1 MDEISI
7 IVNGVRYDASMPK
20 YADNQCDEC
29 DLRAFCSKMEF
40 YDFSCSAMI
49 GKHRCFIES
58 TKDFER

>member
-7 IVNGVRYDASMPK
+7 IVNGERYDASIPK

-29 DLRAFCSKMEF
+29 DLRAFCSKTEF
-40 YDFSCSAMI
+40 YNFSCTAMI
-49 GKHRCFIES
+49 GYCRCFIKS